1 MEDIENIF
9 YIIGAIGAAI
19 LGAYKGYQYFK
30 NNGNENSHNKGQ
42 A

>member
-1 MEDIENIF
+1 MMDNIENYF

-30 NNGNENSHNKGQ
+30 NNRNENSKN
-42 A
+42 

>member
-1 MEDIENIF
+1 MENIENIF

-19 LGAYKGYQYFK
+19 VGAYKGYQYFK
-30 NNGNENSHNKGQ
+30 KNNNENSNNQGQ

>member
-1 MEDIENIF
+1 MENIENIF

-30 NNGNENSHNKGQ
+30 KNGHENSQNQ
-42 A
+42 R